1 MSRRP
6 LSVGEMLAGAWDA
19 GYQSGHED
27 ARAVQAT
34 WPEPTRNPYLMVAEE
49 VDDG

>member
-6 LSVGEMLAGAWDA
+6 LSVGEMLAAAWDA
-19 GYQSGHED
+19 GYDAGHED

-34 WPEPTRNPYLMVAEE
+34 YPEPTRNPYLMTEGDY
-49 VDDG
+49 DDG